1 MMVKLV
7 GIGPGSL
14 EYMTVRAREII
25 EGADDIIAFRRVKES
40 LSCIRSDIREIS
52 SVISI
57 GQEIGDNTVILAS
70 GDPCFYGSLNVLQ
83 RLGIEIEE
91 VVTGISS
98 LQYMMAKL
106 KTSYENLHTISFH
119 GRDMDTRIFE
129 VGKSYFVLTDGVN
142 SPNTIS
148 KKLFELGLRGSMM
161 VGESLSY
168 HDESIY
174 KVTIGESIDSTD
186 LAVVVIELEMD

>member
-52 SVISI
+52 SVVSI